1 MAFMRQLQRLGRA
14 TRAREVCIFL
24 AFLFLTLLMTW
35 PWVLHLRDAIPDPG
49 DPYVHAYFLWWDY
62 HQTFQDPLHLF
73 EATMFYPY
81 HQTLAFSE
89 SDYGIALLFF
99 PLFALGLRPLT
110 VYIVATLVGF
120 AFTGYGSFRLAR
132 TLNLSNGAA
141 WVAGIVFAFVP
152 YRFNQLSHLPI
163 IFTGWIPL
171 LLEALI
177 LFTRERSWKRAAWLG
192 LAFLMNALTCLTW
205 LVLTAIPL
213 ALSGILLI
221 TRYRLW
227 RERAFRLRAGLTL
240 GAALLVLFPFLLPYY
255 RVSQAHGFIRSS
267 AEVAEYSAHFINWLA
282 AEERNKLWHGL
293 GVGAIR
299 NEMVL
304 FPGLLPLLL
313 TLAALLL
320 VHPAN
325 VRLHHLE
332 SVSQRALLI
341 FLDALALL
349 LGTCALLAVGYKG
362 FRLSPDNFPLL
373 KVSSP
378 TIPLIILALTI
389 ALRSALAP
397 PQILRALRETNWP
410 DMFRK
415 GARSEAFALGLLWTI
430 IGFLGSFGLNSF
442 FHRALYE
449 YIPLFRSMR
458 VAARWSMI
466 AYLGLA
472 LLAGLGADSCAK
484 LLSRHWPGSLHWSNL
499 RTWATYA
506 LIIILILFE
515 QRVAPLRLMRGE
527 ADPDQLTLRLKETH
541 MNGGLVELP
550 AGPKRT
556 LYMARAADH
565 GHPLVT
571 AINSFVPPIE
581 QEIESLTNSR
591 PVPDRLLELFE
602 SIPASYLTIHNA
614 SLNPESRAALESFLA
629 RANESGRLRFI
640 RSYGDD
646 KHRQDLYAVTKTE
659 PDARSE
665 ASLPPPL
672 SIAEINEGLSELP
685 LQFQE
690 TGFFIYRL
698 YKASYGR
705 MPKYAE
711 FIPDARAV
719 SLGIK
724 DGPAYGAQ
732 ELESRESEF
741 AENWTSRAEFG
752 KAFDGLT
759 NEEYVSRLFANMNV
773 LPDARERDELARDLN
788 SGVET
793 RAEVLH
799 RLARR
804 EAFILREFNSAFVLM
819 HYFAY
824 LKRDP
829 EEDGHKFWLSI
840 INSGV
845 EPADI
850 HVEFISSQESRMKED
865 QPY

>member
-1 MAFMRQLQRLGRA
+1 MRQLQRLRRA
-14 TRAREVCIFL
+14 SVTREVFIFL
-24 AFLFLTLLMTW
+24 VFILLTLLMTW
-35 PWVLHLRDAIPDPG
+35 PWALHLRDAIPDPG
-49 DPYVHAYFLWWDY
+49 DPYVHAYFLWWDFQ
-62 HQTFQDPLHLF
+62 QTFHDPLHLF

-99 PLFALGLRPLT
+99 PFFALGLRPLT
-110 VYIVATLVGF
+110 VYILATLFGF
-120 AFTGYGSFRLAR
+120 AFTGYGAFRLAR
-132 TLNLSNGAA
+132 TLTLSNGAA

-163 IFTGWIPL
+163 IFTGWVPL
-171 LLEALI
+171 LLEALV
-177 LFTRERSWKRAAWLG
+177 LFTRERSWKRAGWLG

-205 LVLTAIPL
+205 FVLTAIPL
-213 ALSGILLI
+213 ALSAIFLMA
-221 TRYRLW
+221 RYRAW
-227 RERAFRLRAGLTL
+227 RGKAFWLRGGIAT

-255 RVSQAHGFIRSS
+255 RVSRAHGFIRSS

-313 TLAALLL
+313 TLAALFLL
-320 VHPAN
+320 HPASA
-325 VRLHHLE
+325 RLHH
-332 SVSQRALLI
+332 QKNFPPRALLV
-341 FLDALALL
+341 FLDALAIL
-349 LGTCALLAVGYKG
+349 LGICALLAIGYNG
-362 FRLSPDNFPLL
+362 FQLKPGGFVLL
-373 KVSSP
+373 RVSGP
-378 TIPLIILALTI
+378 TLPLIILALTV
-389 ALRSALAP
+389 AVRSMLAP
-397 PQILRALRETNWP
+397 PRIFRALREMNWAGILH
-410 DMFRK
+410 K
-415 GARSEAFALGLLWTI
+415 EGRSEAFALGIIWTI

-472 LLAGLGADSCAK
+472 LLSGLGAQSCAE
-484 LLSRHWPGSLHWSNL
+484 LVRRHWSNL
-499 RTWATYA
+499 RTWATYS

-515 QRVAPLRLMRGE
+515 QRVAPLPLMRGA
-527 ADPDQLTLRLKETH
+527 ADPDQLTLRLKETR

-602 SIPASYLTIHNA
+602 SIPVSYLTIHNA

-629 RANESGRLRFI
+629 QAVAAGRLRFI

-646 KHRQDLYAVTKTE
+646 KRREDLYAVTKTE

-665 ASLPPPL
+665 APLPPPL
-672 SIAEINEGLSELP
+672 SMKEINEGLSDLP

-698 YKASYGR
+698 FKASYRR

-711 FIPDARAV
+711 FMPDAQGIRE
-719 SLGIK
+719 GIK
-724 DGPAYGAQ
+724 QDATGGAEQ
-732 ELESRESEF
+732 LESKEREY
-741 AENWTSRAEFG
+741 AENWTNRAEF
-752 KAFDGLT
+752 KKVFDGRT
-759 NEEYVSRLFANMNV
+759 NEEYVSMLFNNMGV
-773 LPDARERDELARDLN
+773 TPDAAEREKLVRALN
-788 SGVET
+788 AGLET
-793 RAEVLH
+793 RSFVLSQ
-799 RLARR
+799 AVQN

-845 EPADI
+845 EPGDV
-850 HVEFISSQESRMKED
+850 HVEFINSPESRLKERE
-865 QPY
+865 P